1 MDEDFELIK
10 HDLEEYGQELVPD
23 FDVRLNRI
31 RDVVRIADKLAYAI
45 LAEREARE
53 SGHTYG
59 IQRAWEQ
66 QYKFASDYLAL
77 REPV

>member
-1 MDEDFELIK
+1 MDEDFEQIRFSLKGDSMGLAALDRIQ
-10 HDLEEYGQELVPD
+10 DLVK
-23 FDVRLNRI
+23 
-31 RDVVRIADKLAYAI
+31 IADKLTDAI

-77 REPV
+77 RENSGG